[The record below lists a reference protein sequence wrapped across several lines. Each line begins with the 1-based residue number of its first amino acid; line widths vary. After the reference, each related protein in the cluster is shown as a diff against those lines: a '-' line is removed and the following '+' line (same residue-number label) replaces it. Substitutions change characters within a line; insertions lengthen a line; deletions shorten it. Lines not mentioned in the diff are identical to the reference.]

1 MITSTS
7 SAPIMQALSPPPAGL
22 LTLLLSIDDGCLKTP
37 PAYNLPLIDLPLNY
51 VPPGNGGI
59 PGGGTPG
66 VIASGS
72 SGIALPIAC
81 APSTPL
87 IMPPSC
93 PSTPQMRSPDQIKP
107 TKPLGWTALDSLGT
121 ALRPSSLI
129 STHTL
134 GLPVAAG
141 SFLAAG
147 VSTGISAGAGSRA
160 IACPSAPRPMVAL
173 QGDESAIPSLSVASY
188 ADGLLGHALL
198 SDITKDLHGVSIAKG
213 ASASSATTFSGGGSV
228 DWAGVAGHALPGTT
242 TLAAT
247 HLGLGPLAIFAQG
260 AS

>member
-7 SAPIMQALSPPPAGL
+7 SEPIMQPLNLPPAGL
-22 LTLLLSIDDGCLKTP
+22 LTLVTSIGVGCLKTP
-37 PAYNLPLIDLPLNY
+37 PAYDMPISDLPLNCA
-51 VPPGNGGI
+51 PPGNGI
-59 PGGGTPG
+59 PGGGKPG

-72 SGIALPIAC
+72 SGISMPIAC
-81 APSTPL
+81 APSRPS

-93 PSTPQMRSPDQIKP
+93 PSTPPIRSPDQIKP

-121 ALRPSSLI
+121 ALRPSTLI

-134 GLPVAAG
+134 GLSVAAG

-147 VSTGISAGAGSRA
+147 VSTGIIAGAGSPA
-160 IACPSAPRPMVAL
+160 IAGLSAPRPMVAL

-188 ADGLLGHALL
+188 ADGMLGHALL
-198 SDITKDLHGVSIAKG
+198 SDVTKDLHGVTTANG
-213 ASASSATTFSGGGSV
+213 ASASSATSFSGGSSV
-228 DWAGVAGHALPGTT
+228 NWAGVAGHALPGTT
-242 TLAAT
+242 PLAGT
-247 HLGLGPLAIFAQG
+247 HLGLGLLAIFAQG